1 MERPERD
8 LMQHR
13 ATSIPRLTAIKFWL
27 SRLGNELSVSY
38 SSKSHENNE
47 YLFADFGQGENVP
60 LEWNTWMMKETIL
73 KPYYHHL

>member
-13 ATSIPRLTAIKFWL
+13 ATSIPRLTAIKIWL

-47 YLFADFGQGENVP
+47 YLFADFG
-60 LEWNTWMMKETIL
+60 
-73 KPYYHHL
+73 